1 MRQEAEERKALEAE
15 KKKIEKEEAKY
26 HSEIE
31 KAQEA
36 LNVALSDDEREK
48 LQERILKLQSQ
59 LSSVI
64 VKKSEIANLQNGK
77 AGNVYIISN
86 LGSFGND
93 VLKME

>member
-48 LQERILKLQSQ
+48 LQERILELQSQ
-59 LSSVI
+59 LLSVI

>member
-48 LQERILKLQSQ
+48 LQERILELQSQ
-59 LSSVI
+59 LLSVI
-64 VKKSEIANLQNGK
+64 VKKSEISNLQNGK

>member
-48 LQERILKLQSQ
+48 LQERILELQSQ

-93 VLKME
+93 VLKLE

>member
-48 LQERILKLQSQ
+48 LQERILELQSQ

>member
-1 MRQEAEERKALEAE
+1 MEAE

-31 KAQEA
+31 KVQEA

-48 LQERILKLQSQ
+48 LQERILELQSQ

-77 AGNVYIISN
+77 VGNVYIISN

-93 VLKME
+93 VLKLE

>member
-31 KAQEA
+31 KVQEA
-36 LNVALSDDEREK
+36 LNAALSDAEREK
-48 LQERILKLQSQ
+48 LQERILELQSQ

-64 VKKSEIANLQNGK
+64 VKKDEIASLQNGK

-93 VLKME
+93 VLKLE

>member
-31 KAQEA
+31 KVQEA

-48 LQERILKLQSQ
+48 LQERLLELQSQ

-93 VLKME
+93 VLKLE

>member
-48 LQERILKLQSQ
+48 LQERILELQSQ

-93 VLKME
+93 VLRME

>member
-31 KAQEA
+31 KVQEA

-48 LQERILKLQSQ
+48 LQERILELQSQ

-93 VLKME
+93 VLKLE